1 MSKKV
6 FNIGILGTG
15 WIADKMAKTLAE
27 MTSARAYA
35 VASRTLDKAE
45 KFASEFSIPKF
56 YGSYDLLA
64 DDPEVDLIYIGTPHS
79 HHFEQA
85 KMCLLKNKPV
95 LCEKAF
101 TVNTPQAEELIKI
114 SHERKVFLA
123 EAIWTRYQPMR
134 QMISKVINS
143 GIIGK
148 PVMLSANLC
157 YPNIAQER
165 MYKPELAGGALLDLG
180 VYVLNFAD
188 MFFGSDI
195 KETSSHCI
203 KYHTGIDA
211 QESITLE
218 YSDGRIAV
226 LSSSLIAKSDRQGI
240 ISGTDGFVI
249 VENVNNPQSYSVYNQ
264 DYNLVEK
271 VQCPPQIT
279 GYEYQVDC
287 CINAISQGRIE
298 PLEMP
303 HEDILRIMRQMDSLR
318 KTWGV
323 KLSDS
328 DPF

>member
-1 MSKKV
+1 MSQKI

-15 WIADKMAKTLAE
+15 WIADKMATTLAG
-27 MTSARAYA
+27 MTTARAYA

-45 KFASEFSIPKF
+45 KFAAQFSIPKA
-56 YGSYDLLA
+56 YGSYEALA

-79 HHFEQA
+79 HHFDNA

-134 QMISKVINS
+134 QMITDVINS

-148 PVMLSANLC
+148 PQMLSANLC
-157 YPNIAQER
+157 YPNIALQR
-165 MYKPELAGGALLDLG
+165 MYDPALAGGALLDLG

-188 MFFGSDI
+188 MFFGDDI
-195 KETSSHCI
+195 KSISSHCI
-203 KYHTGIDA
+203 KYPTGVDI
-211 QESITLE
+211 QESITIE
-218 YSDGRIAV
+218 YNDGRIAV
-226 LSSSLIAKSDRQGI
+226 LWSSQLAKSDRQGI

-249 VENVNNPQSYSVYNQ
+249 VENVNNPQSYAVYNQ
-264 DYNLVEK
+264 DYQLKEK

-287 CINAISQGRIE
+287 CIRAINQGKIE
-298 PLEMP
+298 PDEMP
-303 HEDILRIMRQMDSLR
+303 HKDILRIMRQMDALR
-318 KTWGV
+318 KEWGV
-323 KLSDS
+323 KLCDEQ
-328 DPF
+328 